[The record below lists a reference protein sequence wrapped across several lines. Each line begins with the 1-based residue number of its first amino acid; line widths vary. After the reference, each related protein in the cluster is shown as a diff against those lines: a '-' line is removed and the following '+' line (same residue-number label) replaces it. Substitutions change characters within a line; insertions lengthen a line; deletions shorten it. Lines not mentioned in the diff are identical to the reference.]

1 MIDGLLGKMPEDWIG
16 EFMNSKGFKLYQKV
30 ASDPDSANEKLRAR
44 YFKMIDGEL
53 VNMPSDMLDEFMAS
67 EEFDLYRIVGETY
80 GG

>member
-1 MIDGLLGKMPEDWIG
+1 MISWIL
-16 EFMNSKGFKLYQKV
+16 K
-30 ASDPDSANEKLRAR
+30 DSNGANDKLRAK

-67 EEFDLYRIVGETY
+67 EEFDLYRIVGEKY